1 MPTMTESPQDA
12 CSLWPQR
19 ATRQVNLSRKR
30 FVERAVVL
38 LTEEEQEDLPCLA
51 AGRSAA
57 A

>member
-38 LTEEEQEDLPCLA
+38 LTEEEQEDLSCLA
-51 AGRSAA
+51 TGRSAA